1 MSNLNSADLV
11 PFELLHLELVSQV
24 IHNQDNTQSGD
35 IKTSDPSAT
44 SKLELLGFNT
54 GYRFIERLSKDYP
67 KFKDE
72 LDLLKFI
79 CKDFW
84 VAVFRKQI
92 DNLRTNHQGVYV
104 LQDNSFKFLSKSSQD
119 RQYLEAS
126 PKFVAFTCGL
136 VRGSLANLGVNT
148 VVTAEVTSMPACK
161 FQVQV
166 QRS

>member
-1 MSNLNSADLV
+1 MSVNPPEQV
-11 PFELLHLELVSQV
+11 PFELLHLELVSQI
-24 IHNQDNTQSGD
+24 IHNQVKSADLKSAGD
-35 IKTSDPSAT
+35 STES
-44 SKLELLGFNT
+44 SKLELLGYNT
-54 GYRFIERLSKDYP
+54 GYRFIERLARDYP

-104 LQDNSFKFLSKSSQD
+104 LQDNSFKFLSKTSED

-148 VVTAEVTSMPACK
+148 VVTAEVTNMPACK

>member
-1 MSNLNSADLV
+1 MSQGGEAAELV
-11 PFELLHLELVSQV
+11 PFELLHLELVSGA
-24 IHNQDNTQSGD
+24 IHAGAPDAQ
-35 IKTSDPSAT
+35 AAAR
-44 SKLELLGFNT
+44 LELLGYSAGF
-54 GYRFIERLSKDYP
+54 RLIERLAKDYP

-104 LQDNSFKFLSKSSQD
+104 LQDNAFRFLAKASCD